1 MVYYRD
7 DVLLIR
13 NMEESDAQ
21 VFTDEETAQ
30 GWHPDISKYRT
41 RLRDQADGKCISLT
55 AVYEGH
61 PAGYINVYLTGLGG
75 AFKGKGWPEIVDF
88 GVLEKYQRRGIGGKL
103 MDAAEQIAGQYAD
116 TIWLGVGLHSGYG
129 SAQRMYVKR
138 GYIPDGTGVW
148 YQGKQ
153 CEQYETEIENDDDL
167 QLFFSKKLCTTRAG
181 DEQRSLKTMKYAY
194 SEMPES
200 MRGNYADISRDWGFC
215 WKEFV
220 MTVPSPMFLVTTY
233 KANGLTNAC
242 MQSWSTFTSA
252 NHGKGYYAILGSV
265 NKVGHLYNTLKEKQ
279 EAVINFFSA
288 DFYDACMATIRHN
301 EAEADEISAAGLTAE
316 PASWVNAPMVREC
329 FMNLECRYVW
339 EKEIVPGD
347 DHVMICLEVIGAH
360 IDETYLADKTGE
372 KGLLY
377 NIHYQL
383 NPERIEKN
391 NHDYAGVIVKK
402 IDMGEY

>member
-1 MVYYRD
+1 MRILFEMDKKDYSGCTHTFTRNSARSII
-7 DVLLIR
+7 IR
-13 NMEESDAQ
+13 NGKVAMVHSLKYDYYKFPGGGIEGEENPIDAMIRETREEAGLRVVPETVKEYGIVHRIQKSDKDETECFVQDNYYYLCKAEDEPVAQ
-21 VFTDEETAQ
+21 DLDEYEAKESYRLEFVNPETA
-30 GWHPDISKYRT
+30 IKKNR
-41 RLRDQADGKCISLT
+41 
-55 AVYEGH
+55 
-61 PAGYINVYLTGLGG
+61 NVQESPYNKLMFERE
-75 AFKGKGWPEIVDF
+75 AR
-88 GVLEKYQRRGIGGKL
+88 VLELLQ
-103 MDAAEQIAGQYAD
+103 AE
-116 TIWLGVGLHSGYG
+116 GY
-129 SAQRMYVKR
+129 
-138 GYIPDGTGVW
+138 
-148 YQGKQ
+148 
-153 CEQYETEIENDDDL
+153 
-167 QLFFSKKLCTTRAG
+167 
-181 DEQRSLKTMKYAY
+181 LKTKKYDY

-200 MRGNYADISRDWGFC
+200 LKGNYAEVSRDWGFC
-215 WKEFV
+215 WKECG
-220 MTVPSPMFLVTTY
+220 MTVPAPMFLVTTY
-233 KANGLTNAC
+233 KGNGLTNAC

-265 NKVGHLYNTLKEKQ
+265 NKGGHLYSTLKEKR
-279 EAVINFFSA
+279 EAVINFFSS
-288 DFYDACMATIRHN
+288 DYYDACMATIRHN
-301 EAEADEISAAGLTAE
+301 EVEADEISAAGLTAE

-383 NPERIEKN
+383 NPERIEKT